1 MTLIGSDYKNYNKVY
16 LIMLYISWT
25 IVNRIMLNILFSFF
39 MSIATK
45 NYQEFSKKEAQ
56 DKTKFGDEDFTPSI
70 LDGLSGGGSEDLDE
84 MIETEK
90 RLEDELIHVR
100 KLGGGISLHPSV
112 RPEIGEGIELTR
124 GADYIVSE
132 PQSDVSGPRSDVSDG
147 DL

>member
-1 MTLIGSDYKNYNKVY
+1 
-16 LIMLYISWT
+16 
-25 IVNRIMLNILFSFF
+25 

-70 LDGLSGGGSEDLDE
+70 LDGLSSGGSEDLDD

-90 RLEDELIHVR
+90 RLEDELIHER
-100 KLGGGISLHPSV
+100 KLGGGSSLHPSF

-132 PQSDVSGPRSDVSDG
+132 SLSDVSEPRSDIAEG

>member
-1 MTLIGSDYKNYNKVY
+1 MTLMGNDHKKHNKVY
-16 LIMLYISWT
+16 LIMLYIAWT

-56 DKTKFGDEDFTPSI
+56 DKAKLGDGDINLSNR
-70 LDGLSGGGSEDLDE
+70 DSLSGGGSAELDD

-100 KLGGGISLHPSV
+100 KRGGGSSLHPSF

-124 GADYIVSE
+124 GADFIVSE
-132 PQSDVSGPRSDVSDG
+132 PRSDVSGPRSDVSEG